1 MGENI
6 MSSRFNFGSDE
17 LAYIASQFIHLDHDQ
32 TYSASA
38 GVAYTFAPG
47 PGCRHSTDEKS

>member
-6 MSSRFNFGSDE
+6 TSRRFNFGSDE
-17 LAYIASQFIHLDHDQ
+17 LAYIPSQFIDLDHDQ

-38 GVAYTFAPG
+38 GVAYTFPTRTRVPAQH
-47 PGCRHSTDEKS
+47 R